1 MSRKLDTRN
10 WSPID
15 RQLLTSIQN
24 IKTERGSKAFST
36 RGIDLPMIFQSLDFG
51 HDREDWLD
59 SMMYGL
65 LFGTPEEI
73 YRTQV
78 QAKNEAEKEGRPYT
92 PVFWTASE
100 AGAGPVL
107 TLWGIG

>member
-10 WSPID
+10 WPDID
-15 RQLLTSIQN
+15 RQLLKSIEH
-24 IKTERGSKAFST
+24 IRTERGSKTFYFA
-36 RGIDLPMIFQSLDFG
+36 QN
-51 HDREDWLD
+51 REDWLD
-59 SMMYGL
+59 AMMYGL

-100 AGAGPVL
+100 SGAQPVL
-107 TLWGIG
+107 TLWRIG

>member
-1 MSRKLDTRN
+1 MTRKLDTTA

-24 IKTERGSKAFST
+24 VKIERRAGQEPVHN
-36 RGIDLPMIFQSLDFG
+36 RD
-51 HDREDWLD
+51 DWLD
-59 SMMYGL
+59 AMHYGL

-73 YRTQV
+73 FRLQV

-92 PVFWTASE
+92 PVFWHGGV
-100 AGAGPVL
+100 GAGPVL
-107 TLWGIG
+107 TLWRIE

>member
-1 MSRKLDTRN
+1 MNSKVNSKVNSKLDTRN
-10 WSPID
+10 WPAID
-15 RQLLTSIQN
+15 RQLLKSIEN
-24 IKTERGSKAFST
+24 IKTT
-36 RGIDLPMIFQSLDFG
+36 RGNKSYVDN
-51 HDREDWLD
+51 REDWLD

-100 AGAGPVL
+100 PGAQPVL
-107 TLWGIG
+107 TLWRI

>member
-1 MSRKLDTRN
+1 MNSKVNSKVNSKLDTTD

-24 IKTERGSKAFST
+24 VKTERRQSKAYF
-36 RGIDLPMIFQSLDFG
+36 FG
-51 HDREDWLD
+51 DNRDDWLD
-59 SMMYGL
+59 AMMYGL

-73 YRTQV
+73 YRHQV
-78 QAKNEAEKEGRPYT
+78 HAKNEAEKEGRPYT

-107 TLWGIG
+107 TLWRIG

>member
-1 MSRKLDTRN
+1 MRAKYKAIED
-10 WSPID
+10 
-15 RQLLTSIQN
+15 QLLTSIQN
-24 IKTERGSKAFST
+24 IKTERRQSKAYF
-36 RGIDLPMIFQSLDFG
+36 FG
-51 HDREDWLD
+51 ENRDDWLD
-59 SMMYGL
+59 AMHYGL

-100 AGAGPVL
+100 AGAQPVL
-107 TLWGIG
+107 TLWRIG

>member
-1 MSRKLDTRN
+1 MNSKVNSKWKAFED
-10 WSPID
+10 
-15 RQLLTSIQN
+15 QLLTSIQN
-24 IKTERGSKAFST
+24 IKTVRGSKAYV
-36 RGIDLPMIFQSLDFG
+36 FG
-51 HDREDWLD
+51 DNREDWLD

-100 AGAGPVL
+100 AGAQPVL
-107 TLWGIG
+107 TLWRIG

>member
-1 MSRKLDTRN
+1 MKSKLDTRN
-10 WSPID
+10 WPAID
-15 RQLLTSIQN
+15 RQLLKSIEN
-24 IKTERGSKAFST
+24 IKVARGSKAYF
-36 RGIDLPMIFQSLDFG
+36 FG

-59 SMMYGL
+59 AMMYGL

-107 TLWGIG
+107 TLWRIG

>member
-1 MSRKLDTRN
+1 MRAKYEAFED
-10 WSPID
+10 
-15 RQLLTSIQN
+15 QLLKSIEN
-24 IKTERGSKAFST
+24 IKAERGSKAYF
-36 RGIDLPMIFQSLDFG
+36 FG
-51 HDREDWLD
+51 QNREDWLD
-59 SMMYGL
+59 AMMYGL

-100 AGAGPVL
+100 PGAQPVL
-107 TLWGIG
+107 TLWRIG

>member
-1 MSRKLDTRN
+1 MNRKLDTRN
-10 WSPID
+10 WSDID
-15 RQLLTSIQN
+15 RQLFKSIEH
-24 IKTERGSKAFST
+24 IKAERGSRAYYL
-36 RGIDLPMIFQSLDFG
+36 GDN
-51 HDREDWLD
+51 REDWLD
-59 SMMYGL
+59 AMMYGL

-107 TLWGIG
+107 TLWRIG

>member
-1 MSRKLDTRN
+1 MNRKLDTRN
-10 WSPID
+10 WPAID

-24 IKTERGSKAFST
+24 IKTERGSKAYF
-36 RGIDLPMIFQSLDFG
+36 FG
-51 HDREDWLD
+51 QNREDWLD
-59 SMMYGL
+59 AMMYGL

-100 AGAGPVL
+100 AGDQPVL
-107 TLWGIG
+107 TLWRIG

>member
-1 MSRKLDTRN
+1 MNSAWKALEV
-10 WSPID
+10 
-15 RQLLTSIQN
+15 QLLTAVEN
-24 IKTERGSKAFST
+24 IKTARGSKAYV
-36 RGIDLPMIFQSLDFG
+36 FG
-51 HDREDWLD
+51 ENRDDWLD
-59 SMMYGL
+59 AMHYGL

-107 TLWGIG
+107 TLWRIE

>member
-1 MSRKLDTRN
+1 MRAKYKAIED
-10 WSPID
+10 
-15 RQLLTSIQN
+15 QLLTAIEN
-24 IKTERGSKAFST
+24 VKTVRGSKAYV
-36 RGIDLPMIFQSLDFG
+36 FG
-51 HDREDWLD
+51 QNRDDWLD

-78 QAKNEAEKEGRPYT
+78 HAKNEAEKEGRPYT

-100 AGAGPVL
+100 SGAQPVL
-107 TLWGIG
+107 TLWRIG

>member
-1 MSRKLDTRN
+1 MNSKVNSKVNRKLDTRN
-10 WSPID
+10 WPAID

-24 IKTERGSKAFST
+24 IKTVRGSKAY
-36 RGIDLPMIFQSLDFG
+36 IFGANRD
-51 HDREDWLD
+51 DWLD
-59 SMMYGL
+59 AMHYGL

-73 YRTQV
+73 FRIQV
-78 QAKNEAEKEGRPYT
+78 NAKNEAEQEGRPYT

-107 TLWGIG
+107 TLWRIG